1 MAEKA
6 RIKEQQRKQKEK
18 NLELQRVQKVIT
30 AKSRKTQHEVKQE
43 DAIKKRA
50 DKLTQ
55 SLIHKNMNPH
65 EKMKSISSVKEQ
77 VEDIIMEM

>member
-1 MAEKA
+1 M
-6 RIKEQQRKQKEK
+6 ID
-18 NLELQRVQKVIT
+18 
-30 AKSRKTQHEVKQE
+30 AKTRKTQHEVKQE

-77 VEDIIMEM
+77 VEDIIMDLQSSRRNTPANPAVKTKPV